1 MTKKGKKVVSK
12 KNRDKGP
19 SKVSQVECFNYRG
32 GCLLLIVPTP
42 KRKKKVMRVT

>member
-32 GCLLLIVPTP
+32 RGSVAADCPYA
-42 KRKKKVMRVT
+42 